1 MECPFCRIKNLE
13 GSLYCCQCGEF
24 IEVGRS
30 ARPESTMAVAERKYV
45 TALFSDLS
53 GYTTL
58 CERLD
63 PERVK
68 EILNH
73 IFNEIARIITK
84 YDGYIA
90 RLIGDEILAF
100 FGFPKTHEDDP
111 IRAVRA
117 ALEIHSKTESL
128 NALFLH
134 ETVQPLKM
142 HTGIS
147 TGLIVTGEMNPE
159 QGREGFTGHAINVAS
174 RLTKLAKAGE
184 ILVNI
189 DIYAQTRDYFH
200 FEEQLPTKAK
210 GISDLIKIFK
220 VLLPVKPQLRNTYFK
235 GLRADLIGRE
245 VELKTLL
252 AAAQNLKNGLPALYS
267 ICGEAGTG
275 KSRLTSELKAS
286 LNAENFNWIESH
298 AYAYSQNISFAP
310 LINLINR
317 IFQIEEGVSQK
328 QTRHNVETGIKN
340 LLGENGGHAYHLGR
354 LYTVSDEKS
363 EMINPELGK
372 SRLVEA
378 WQAVLAALTR
388 EKPLILCFEDLHWAD
403 SSFVELF
410 RLLLSSFPSPVFF
423 LCTYRP
429 PFSLFNGSGPERAA
443 PEYCEIR
450 LESLAAPEAED
461 MVKSLLKTETIPP
474 ELERMIQEKA
484 GGNPFY
490 LEEVVNALIDTETL
504 KRRNGSWEWRASL
517 DLLKIPTKVHGVIST
532 RLDRLE
538 KPAKRVLQE
547 ASVIGK
553 SFSRNTLQQITQV
566 RNPIDPYLGEL
577 ERLDLIR
584 TCGSPSGQTEY
595 TFKHSLIQ
603 DVVYDGL
610 LIRERQEIHEKT
622 AQTIEQNH
630 ADHLGD
636 FYETLSF
643 HFKRGLSPH
652 KAIHYLVKSGEK
664 SLNKYAVEESHLYF
678 AEAFKLQSE
687 KGLHTLEEKRMV
699 IDLLSQ
705 WAFVF
710 HYRGDFKGLKD
721 LLSAHE
727 HLAQDLD
734 DPSRLGMFY
743 ILFGLIQ
750 YESGLI
756 HESYRWLSKA
766 LAIGEEIR
774 DQKVIG
780 YASSWLSWT
789 CSELCRFDEAI
800 HCGEKAIRIFSES
813 GSDNFLFFNSLAGMG
828 KAYWFMGA
836 GQKTLEIGTELL
848 AYGQKYSNSRSLA
861 LGHFT
866 SGCAHLV
873 NGDIAPGT
881 RSFQEAIAISAD
893 PWYSQFSRMLLGF
906 AYQSG
911 GQLAEAQKALEEV
924 MHYGRQFDADIINTP
939 SRALMGL
946 VSIATG
952 YPGRGLKML
961 YSAQQE
967 HRVKGRKYAL
977 VNVEYLIGRLFLHIL
992 SEIPGTLSWV
1002 KRLKIR
1008 MRILPFCALRA
1019 RGYFKRAA
1027 KWAAEIG
1034 ARGIEGQAYLDLGTL
1049 YLKKGKALKARKYL
1063 LQAVHIFEDNHSGTY
1078 LSQAKK
1084 FLELLD
1090 SANLNK
1096 LEH

>member
-1 MECPFCRIKNLE
+1 
-13 GSLYCCQCGEF
+13 
-24 IEVGRS
+24 
-30 ARPESTMAVAERKYV
+30 
-45 TALFSDLS
+45 
-53 GYTTL
+53 
-58 CERLD
+58 
-63 PERVK
+63 
-68 EILNH
+68 
-73 IFNEIARIITK
+73 
-84 YDGYIA
+84 
-90 RLIGDEILAF
+90 
-100 FGFPKTHEDDP
+100 
-111 IRAVRA
+111 
-117 ALEIHSKTESL
+117 
-128 NALFLH
+128 
-134 ETVQPLKM
+134 
-142 HTGIS
+142 
-147 TGLIVTGEMNPE
+147 
-159 QGREGFTGHAINVAS
+159 
-174 RLTKLAKAGE
+174 
-184 ILVNI
+184 
-189 DIYAQTRDYFH
+189 
-200 FEEQLPTKAK
+200 
-210 GISDLIKIFK
+210 
-220 VLLPVKPQLRNTYFK
+220 QLRHTPFK
-235 GLRADLIGRE
+235 ALKADLIGRE
-245 VELKTLL
+245 VELSTLL
-252 AAAQNLKNGLPALYS
+252 SAAQNLKNGVSAIYS

-275 KSRLTSELKAS
+275 KSRLTSELKTA
-286 LNAENFNWIESH
+286 LNTEHFNWIESH

-310 LINLINR
+310 LINLMSR
-317 IFQIEEGVSQK
+317 VFQIEEGVSQK
-328 QTRHNVETGIKN
+328 QTRHHVETGIKN
-340 LLGENGGHAYHLGR
+340 LLGENGAHAYYLGR
-354 LYTVSDEKS
+354 LYPVSDEKS
-363 EMINPELGK
+363 EMVNPELGK

-378 WQAVLAALTR
+378 CQAVLVALAR

-410 RLLLSSFPSPVFF
+410 RLLLSSFPCPVFF

-429 PFSLFNGSGPERAA
+429 PFSLFNGSGPGRAVSN
-443 PEYCEIR
+443 YREIR
-450 LESLAAPEAED
+450 LESLAAPDAEN

-474 ELERMIQEKA
+474 ELERLIHEKA

-504 KRRNGSWEWRASL
+504 KRRNGNWEFRSSL
-517 DLLKIPTKVHGVIST
+517 DLMKIPTKVHGVIST
-532 RLDRLE
+532 RLDHLE

-553 SFSRNTLQQITQV
+553 SFSRHTLQQITQV
-566 RNPIDPYLGEL
+566 RNPIEPYLSEL

-584 TCGSPSGQTEY
+584 TCISQPGQAEY

-610 LIRERQEIHEKT
+610 LIRERQEIHEKI
-622 AQTIEQNH
+622 AQAIEKNH
-630 ADHLGD
+630 ADHPGD
-636 FYETLSF
+636 FYETLAF
-643 HFKRGLSPH
+643 HFKKGLSQP

-664 SLNKYAVEESHLYF
+664 CLNKYAVGESHQYF
-678 AEAFKLQSE
+678 AEAFRLLSE
-687 KGLHTLEEKRMV
+687 KGLQTPGEKRTV

-710 HYRGDFKGLKD
+710 HFRGDFKGLKD

-756 HESYRWLSKA
+756 HESYQWLSKA
-766 LAIGEEIR
+766 LAIGAEIQ

-800 HCGEKAIRIFSES
+800 QCGEKAIRIFQES
-813 GSDNFLFFNSLAGMG
+813 GSDPFLLFNSLAGIG

-836 GQKTLEIGTELL
+836 GQKTLEIGAELL
-848 AYGQKYSNSRSLA
+848 AYGQKHSNSRSLA

-866 SGCAHLV
+866 SGCGHLV

-911 GQLAEAQKALEEV
+911 GHLAEAQKALEEV

-939 SRALMGL
+939 TRALMGL

-961 YSAQQE
+961 HSAQQE

-977 VNVEYLIGRLFLHIL
+977 VNVEYLIGRLFLLIL
-992 SEIPGTLSWV
+992 SGIPGTLSWV
-1002 KRLKIR
+1002 KRLKIKV
-1008 MRILPFCALRA
+1008 RILPLCALRA

-1027 KWAAEIG
+1027 RWAEEIG
-1034 ARGIEGQAYLDLGTL
+1034 ARGIAGQAYLDLGVL
-1049 YLKKGKALKARKYL
+1049 YLKKGNTLRAGQYFRQALP
-1063 LQAVHIFEDNHSGTY
+1063 IFEENHSKIY
-1078 LSQAKK
+1078 LSQAKR
-1084 FLELLD
+1084 FLELID
-1090 SANLNK
+1090 STSLK
-1096 LEH
+1096 KSDIDLT